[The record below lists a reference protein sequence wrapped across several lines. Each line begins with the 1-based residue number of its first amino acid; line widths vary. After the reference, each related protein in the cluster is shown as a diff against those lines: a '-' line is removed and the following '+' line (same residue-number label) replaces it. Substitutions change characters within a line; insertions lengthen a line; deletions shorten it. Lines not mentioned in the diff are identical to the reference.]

1 MEWRW
6 KREGDERKW
15 KLFARVSISGN
26 VTRIKK
32 KKRRSR
38 FVLFQLSSSF
48 DFLFKEFLASIL
60 CNLHNYNFIGF
71 RIHRFLATGF
81 EPVEAKN
88 KKTPKDNVITEGNK
102 IFRWKIPFFF
112 FFFFTT
118 TCFTHPDH
126 GSETGQNPK
135 KRKEKQSPIDL
146 V

>member
-71 RIHRFLATGF
+71 RIHGFLATGF

-88 KKTPKDNVITEGNK
+88 KKTPKESVITEGNK

-112 FFFFTT
+112 FFFT

-135 KRKEKQSPIDL
+135 KRKEKKKKVRST
-146 V
+146 

>member
-1 MEWRW
+1 MKIVRTCIDKW
-6 KREGDERKW
+6 KRDEDK
-15 KLFARVSISGN
+15 
-26 VTRIKK
+26 KK

-71 RIHRFLATGF
+71 RIHGFLATGF

-102 IFRWKIPFFF
+102 IFR
-112 FFFFTT
+112 
-118 TCFTHPDH
+118 
-126 GSETGQNPK
+126 
-135 KRKEKQSPIDL
+135 
-146 V
+146 

>member
-71 RIHRFLATGF
+71 RIHGFLATGF

-88 KKTPKDNVITEGNK
+88 KKTPKDSVITEGNK

-112 FFFFTT
+112 FFSLRQRVS
-118 TCFTHPDH
+118 HIQIMDQKLAKIQRK
-126 GSETGQNPK
+126 EK
-135 KRKEKQSPIDL
+135 KRKARST
-146 V
+146 